1 MNPTTVRTQPRF
13 PADVAA
19 ALKQAGWH
27 PGRWE
32 IRQAEAW
39 ADVLAQHGGPLDTP
53 HTVFPAAVEA
63 WAEFGGLSFDL
74 SGPGRALAP
83 TPFLLDPRCGL
94 HQPRTLADLG
104 RALGTRLAPL
114 GEELY
119 GQALLAIDETGR
131 VFSLDATGEWYLGA
145 TVDQALA
152 VLVLGLAP
160 ERLHATA

>member
-1 MNPTTVRTQPRF
+1 V
-13 PADVAA
+13 
-19 ALKQAGWH
+19 
-27 PGRWE
+27 
-32 IRQAEAW
+32 
-39 ADVLAQHGGPLDTP
+39 
-53 HTVFPAAVEA
+53 
-63 WAEFGGLSFDL
+63 
-74 SGPGRALAP
+74 LAP

-119 GQALLAIDETGR
+119 GQALLAVDETGR

-160 ERLHATA
+160 ERLHAGV